1 MEPLN
6 IMYIM
11 FTLVG
16 VIFLVLSMLGGDVEA
31 ELDLDV
37 GDPDFDISDAESDSG
52 STSLFSIRTLATFL
66 LAFGVA
72 GIVCMYNDK
81 GIAAQLIW
89 GFISGAGVAFL
100 YFLVM
105 RFMYSMQG
113 SSMISANNLIGK
125 DAVVTI
131 PTTETGIGQVRVMTN
146 SGNYEYTCREKEGKK
161 LKQNETVK
169 VLSSTAG
176 TLTVEKQ

>member
-1 MEPLN
+1 
-6 IMYIM
+6 M
-11 FTLVG
+11 FAFVG
-16 VIFLVLSMLGGDVEA
+16 VVFLLLSMFGGDADAGVE
-31 ELDLDV
+31 LDV

-66 LAFGVA
+66 LAFGIA
-72 GIVCMYNDK
+72 GIVCIYNDK
-81 GIAAQLIW
+81 SVAAQLIW
-89 GFISGAGVAFL
+89 GFASGAFVGFL
-100 YFLVM
+100 YYLVM

-113 SSMISANNLIGK
+113 SSMITANNLIGK

-146 SGNYEYTCREKEGKK
+146 SGNYEYTCREKDGKK

-169 VLSSTAG
+169 VLSSVAG